1 MKFDITAIVQAL
13 ITLITALITT
23 FALPYIKEKLS
34 VSKLEKLSFW
44 VETAVKAA
52 EQIFGS
58 KTGLQKKEYVVN
70 FLLSKGIVV
79 DIDEVTALI
88 ESSVYKLTKEQE
100 NQTV

>member
-70 FLLSKGIVV
+70 FLLSTGIVV

>member
-88 ESSVYKLTKEQE
+88 SCKKKLFC
-100 NQTV
+100 V